1 MMMSALARMSSRA
14 KDINA
19 LLKSFPNCVTS
30 PGLENL
36 RKLNLKSL
44 ENHQKVKYFIARVAS
59 NF

>member
-1 MMMSALARMSSRA
+1 MMSALARMSSRA

-36 RKLNLKSL
+36 RKLNLK
-44 ENHQKVKYFIARVAS
+44 K
-59 NF
+59 